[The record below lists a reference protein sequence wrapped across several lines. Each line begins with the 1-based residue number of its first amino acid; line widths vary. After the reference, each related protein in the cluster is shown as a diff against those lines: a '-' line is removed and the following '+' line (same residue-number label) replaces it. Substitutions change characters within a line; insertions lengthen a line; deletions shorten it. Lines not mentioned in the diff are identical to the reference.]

1 MSWLSSAVQSIGNAV
16 NNVFGGSRNILPDII
31 KGGIGYLTGG
41 AAGGGI
47 SSLLSLFGG
56 GGGGGN
62 SILSEITGGIKSLFG
77 GSNNILSTIFSD
89 ISGGIKDLFNGGFNS
104 FLSGAQNILSDI
116 RSGINKAG
124 QIEKDVI
131 SPIAGLVNGVTKDV
145 QALNDQVIA
154 PIRNLV
160 NTYNKTSTTLLT
172 SIQADIHSG
181 IQGFLKLPQDL
192 ADAFTSVDAQFKRA
206 TQELGQSNQA
216 IVTDHLVPGLN
227 EGIGGPLKDIHTTLT
242 SPEFT
247 EQDQAAYVDSVKL
260 TYGED
265 SLFYRQQVDDFTGE
279 ISKYAWPLADL
290 ARFLWKALKLADYNT
305 KLLEPVSRKLAYD
318 AAHDNPT
325 EILGVGEALEA
336 YRRGF
341 IDKQAWEDEALR
353 HGIGPERQQILYDLA
368 QYMFDARQATE
379 LYQRG
384 IISDADYKILI
395 DQNNLSSDQAAALTE
410 LMQHTLNPADIAA
423 AVARGYIAQSEAEPM
438 YQAAFVPESL
448 RNIIPE
454 LEKQL
459 RSPSKMAALYARQ
472 KAADNGF
479 LSESLNST
487 PPPEVTAQFDRV
499 QAEDGSAGLDW
510 LGHWDVPQAAWWVDA
525 YFRGLR
531 TRTELYNAFEAHN
544 IPQELWD
551 DVIAVEEELPPVWL
565 VPDIV
570 KTGVW
575 GEQEAIPTL
584 MKLGFSEA
592 NAKVLYEY
600 GASKASSAAAQT
612 ADSLAKVSLGNAK
625 AAFNDGLIDATT
637 YEQILIDHKYT
648 AAAAKLTVE
657 LAQFE
662 EAQAKLK
669 SEADLLV
676 SEVQLGLIS
685 KTQAESNLYNLGMT
699 TGQVAK
705 YMQKIEK
712 AKVDNAKLPSETQ
725 IKDMF
730 KKSIISEEVA
740 LSTMELLGYSAFW
753 SKAIMAT
760 W

>member
-1 MSWLSSAVQSIGNAV
+1 MSWLSSAFQGIGNAV
-16 NNVFGGSRNILPDII
+16 NNVFGGSRNVFPDLL
-31 KGGIGYLTGG
+31 KIG
-41 AAGGGI
+41 
-47 SSLLSLFGG
+47 SSLLGGGLLGGGGSSLLNNLLGG
-56 GGGGGN
+56 GGGGG
-62 SILSEITGGIKSLFG
+62 SIFSEISSWFDKLFG
-77 GSNNILSTIFSD
+77 GSNNVLSSIFND
-89 ISGGIKDLFNGGFNS
+89 ISGGIKDLFNGGFNN
-104 FLSGAQNILSDI
+104 FLTGAQGILSDI
-116 RSGINKAG
+116 KSGINKAS
-124 QIEKDVI
+124 QIENQVI
-131 SPIAGLVNGVTKDV
+131 SPISKLVNGVTQDV

-160 NTYNKTSTTLLT
+160 NTYNKTSTSLLT

-181 IQGFLKLPQDL
+181 IKGFLKLPQDL
-192 ADAFTSVDAQFKRA
+192 ANAFTSVDAQFKRA

-227 EGIGGPLKDIHTTLT
+227 EGIGGPLKGIQATLT
-242 SPEFT
+242 GPEFT

-260 TYGED
+260 TYGKD
-265 SLFYRQQVDDFTGE
+265 AQFYRQQIDEFTGQ
-279 ISKYAWPLADL
+279 ISTYAWPLADL
-290 ARFLWKALKLADYNT
+290 ARFIWKALKLADYNT
-305 KLLEPVSRKLAYD
+305 KLLEPVSRSLAYD
-318 AAHDNPT
+318 ASHDDPT
-325 EILGVGEALEA
+325 EILSVGEALEA

-341 IDKQAWEDEALR
+341 IGQQEWEDEALR
-353 HGIGPERQQILYDLA
+353 HGIGPERQKILYDLA
-368 QYMFDARQATE
+368 QYMFNAKESVE

-384 IISDADYKILI
+384 IISADEYKILI
-395 DQNNLSSDQAAALTE
+395 EQNNLDSGQASTMTE

-423 AVARGYIAQSEAEPM
+423 GVARGYISESDAEPM

-454 LEKQL
+454 LEKSL
-459 RSPSKMAALYARQ
+459 RSPSKIASLYARQ

-479 LSESLNST
+479 LSDSLNSD
-487 PPPEVTAQFDRV
+487 PPPEVTTQFDRV

-510 LGHWDVPQAAWWVDA
+510 LGHWDVPKAAWWVDA

-531 TRTELYNAFEAHN
+531 TRTELYNAFEANN

-625 AAFNDGLIDATT
+625 AAFDDGLIDATT
-637 YEQILIDHKYT
+637 YEQILVDHKYT
-648 AAAAKLTVE
+648 QAAAKLTVE
-657 LAQFE
+657 LAQY
-662 EAQAKLK
+662 EAAQSQLK
-669 SEADLLV
+669 NEADLLV
-676 SEVQLGLIS
+676 SEVQLGMIS
-685 KTQAESNLYNLGMT
+685 KTQAESSLYNLGMT
-699 TGQVAK
+699 TAQVSK

-725 IKDMF
+725 IKDMY
-730 KKSIISEEVA
+730 KKSIITEEVA
-740 LSTMELLGYSAFW
+740 LSTMELLGYSPFW